1 VIAVGLFAS
10 LVARND
16 AGTVVAE
23 CRRCGTTV
31 DAGTS
36 VCATCGSEDIVRYE
50 ID

>member
-1 VIAVGLFAS
+1 MSLFAS
-10 LVARND
+10 LVARSD

-31 DAGTS
+31 DPDTS
-36 VCATCGSEDIVRYE
+36 VCGTCDSEGIVRYD